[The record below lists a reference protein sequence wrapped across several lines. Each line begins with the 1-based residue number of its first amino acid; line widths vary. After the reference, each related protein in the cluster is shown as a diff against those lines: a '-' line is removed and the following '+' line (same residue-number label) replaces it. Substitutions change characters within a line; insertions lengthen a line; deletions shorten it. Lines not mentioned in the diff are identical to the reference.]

1 MVRAIPRGT
10 VLSYSR
16 VAVLAGMPGRARLVG
31 KLLAGSGTG
40 LPWWRVVRADRTLA
54 EPVARLQA
62 LHLRRE
68 GVACKGARVPAA
80 FVLQVADARLLRAL
94 RRTPHRGR

>member
-31 KLLAGSGTG
+31 KLLASSGAG

-54 EPVARLQA
+54 EPVATLQA
-62 LHLRRE
+62 QRLRRE
-68 GVACKGARVPAA
+68 GIACKGDRVPAA
-80 FVLQVADARLLRAL
+80 YVLKVADLRLLRAL
-94 RRTPHRGR
+94 KATPHRGR